1 MCHVAG
7 RIFFPGP
14 GIEPTLV
21 ALEVPNLNL
30 WTREVLTPPF
40 SYMANLSASNLHSL
54 ISTQVSVAAA
64 RGLRSCGLRAP
75 EDRFSSC
82 DTQA

>member
-30 WTREVLTPPF
+30 WTREVLTLPF
-40 SYMANLSASNLHSL
+40 SYMANLSASNLMIPGTVFGDLCILSHF
-54 ISTQVSVAAA
+54 Q
-64 RGLRSCGLRAP
+64 
-75 EDRFSSC
+75 
-82 DTQA
+82 